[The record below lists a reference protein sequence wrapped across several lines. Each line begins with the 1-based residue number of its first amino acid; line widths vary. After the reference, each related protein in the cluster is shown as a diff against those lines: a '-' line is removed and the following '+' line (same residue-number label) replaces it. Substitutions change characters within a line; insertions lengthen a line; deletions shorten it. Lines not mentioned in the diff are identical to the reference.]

1 MMKFEELNDENF
13 IFYAASNYLN
23 PKSITIDEFYDDLSH
38 IKYVK
43 RLINRYLN
51 HSELKVNLI
60 INHLILLY
68 NVFDSKAMTEM
79 LFYKLEERHYPILKP
94 FLIQLN
100 YLPKIIGN
108 IDTDMIPLDNIV
120 CSALRVVAL

>member
-1 MMKFEELNDENF
+1 
-13 IFYAASNYLN
+13 
-23 PKSITIDEFYDDLSH
+23 
-38 IKYVK
+38 
-43 RLINRYLN
+43 
-51 HSELKVNLI
+51 
-60 INHLILLY
+60 
-68 NVFDSKAMTEM
+68 MTEM